1 MRSFNTPRND
11 PLVDMSLYDI
21 LKFGPDTMERIEKGK
36 TTHILTDVP
45 EAEGRYVTVTT
56 LDFEDYCH
64 RHPRTKETTIV
75 SRTDEELEELVSH
88 YEKNYFNLQPMPR
101 EWWVRSS
108 LRCPFPGGSVVLSH
122 VPADYY
128 SEREAKVLEQ
138 FAEAFALGYARFQ
151 DFRRLEQ
158 QNKLLEAANR
168 LKSEFLANMS
178 HEIRTPM
185 NAVIN
190 FSSLILEGTYGEIN
204 EELKDAVQEIDQNGV
219 ALLALI
225 NDILDLAKLEA
236 GAMKLKLAE
245 CEPEDLLLTAVS
257 GLEYEAQEKGLKLET
272 DVEDDLPAVEADGLR
287 LTQHVLVN
295 LVKNAIKFT
304 PEGEIRVGAR
314 KENGSILFWV
324 SDTGIGIPPEEQEN
338 IFETFRQV
346 DGSLTR
352 VAQGSGLG
360 LTIARKF
367 VEMHGG
373 RIWVESE
380 LGKGSTLP
388 FLDSRP
394 PLTLFRR
401 R

>member
-1 MRSFNTPRND
+1 MR
-11 PLVDMSLYDI
+11 
-21 LKFGPDTMERIEKGK
+21 
-36 TTHILTDVP
+36 
-45 EAEGRYVTVTT
+45 
-56 LDFEDYCH
+56 
-64 RHPRTKETTIV
+64 
-75 SRTDEELEELVSH
+75 H
-88 YEKNYFNLQPMPR
+88 YERNYFRFSPLPK

-108 LRCPFPGGSVVLSH
+108 LRCPFLGGAVVLSH
-122 VPADYY
+122 TPADFYT
-128 SEREAKVLEQ
+128 EREAEILEQ
-138 FAEAFALGYARFQ
+138 FAEAFSLGYARFQ

-236 GAMKLKLAE
+236 GAMKLKLTE

-304 PEGEIRVGAR
+304 PEGEIQVGAR

-324 SDTGIGIPPEEQEN
+324 SDTGIGIAPEEQEN

-380 LGKGSTLP
+380 PGKGST
-388 FLDSRP
+388 
-394 PLTLFRR
+394 FRFSIPVHH
-401 R
+401 